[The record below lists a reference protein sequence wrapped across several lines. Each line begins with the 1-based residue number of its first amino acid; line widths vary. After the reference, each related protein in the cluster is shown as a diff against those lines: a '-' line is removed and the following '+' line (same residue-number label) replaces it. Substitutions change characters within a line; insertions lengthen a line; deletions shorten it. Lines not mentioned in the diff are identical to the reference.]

1 MNKRPTSSRH
11 KSSRSDFPAE
21 TPRHAPRRSNTP
33 STPKTGERPR
43 YSAFAKGEKS
53 SQSRPPKARVEV
65 ATPDFSEIEGAHY
78 LFGRH
83 AVLELL
89 EQNPKR
95 VQKLFVAESAGR
107 DKRLDK
113 IISLCEGNG
122 IRWIQVPRQKIDN
135 IVKYHAETFGEE
147 DEAYHPASAQG
158 VAVMVTAQPLL
169 ELSELITNAQS
180 YSTQLI
186 IALDEVTD
194 ARNIGAILR
203 VADAVGACGV
213 LLPKH
218 RSGGLSPLASK
229 TAVGA
234 DQYVPIAQVTNLGN
248 ALNELKEAGYWTVA
262 TLCENKGE
270 NKDKTKNEEAHAVQH
285 YQAVQYDVP
294 IVLVVGSEDKGVRPS
309 LAKHCDFRVNI
320 PMFGQ
325 VDSLNVSTATAVLA
339 YEIIQQQRRNLEKN
353 EAEKASLLS

>member
-1 MNKRPTSSRH
+1 MNKRPSFSRP
-11 KSSRSDFPAE
+11 KPSRS
-21 TPRHAPRRSNTP
+21 TPSTEKSFEKTKQSYGTKRSNTA
-33 STPKTGERPR
+33 SVSQGGERPR
-43 YSAFAKGEKS
+43 YSSFANSTTASK
-53 SQSRPPKARVEV
+53 SRPAKERIEP
-65 ATPDFSEIEGAHY
+65 ATPDFSDIEGAHY

-95 VQKLFVAESAGR
+95 VQKLFVAERAGR

-147 DEAYHPASAQG
+147 DETYNPASAQG

-169 ELSELITNAQS
+169 ELSELITNAQT
-180 YSTQLI
+180 YSTQLV

-262 TLCENKGE
+262 TLCETGE
-270 NKDKTKNEEAHAVQH
+270 DAHAVQH
-285 YQAVQYDVP
+285 YQTVKYDVP

-339 YEIIQQQRRNLEKN
+339 YEIIQQQRRNLDRNVEGKV
-353 EAEKASLLS
+353 SLLS